1 MARRCLAVGT
11 RAVATLNQDNGSL
24 HRIVS
29 KMTSGIVEEKIIS
42 TAHSSGESMLDQM
55 AAFVVGTKYE
65 HLPEL
70 AIYQAKTRIL
80 DALACAIGA
89 LDGEPIK

>member
-1 MARRCLAVGT
+1 
-11 RAVATLNQDNGSL
+11 
-24 HRIVS
+24 
-29 KMTSGIVEEKIIS
+29 MTSGIVEQKVIS

-89 LDGEPIK
+89 LDGEPIQMIREQIQEFGGQGLSTLIGGGRTAPEP

>member
-1 MARRCLAVGT
+1 VGT
-11 RAVATLNQDNGSL
+11 KAVATLNQDNGHF

-29 KMTSGIVEEKIIS
+29 KMTSEIVEQKAKS

-65 HLPEL
+65 HLSEL
-70 AIYQAKTRIL
+70 AICQAKIRIL
-80 DALACAIGA
+80 DALACAIVPWMA
-89 LDGEPIK
+89 RP